1 MSTWVFHPGLLLEF
15 SNSKDIQEFQLS
27 FSSFKRLPW
36 SPFLFTLWKKSCWSF
51 NLKTCRKGSKI
62 AGEWRIQSKHL
73 DTDLAV
79 QVLQLS
85 HIRVLFLDRA
95 GHLDNVLL
103 NQFRHLMWKLEIS
116 WDHILLHFKLNF
128 IFVSPSLGWSG
139 LDKEWNDCLFPTQ
152 SLREASN
159 SPNRWTF

>member
-1 MSTWVFHPGLLLEF
+1 MSTIFQLFSYFKKEAELSCFKMAKFVPVLPVLYSKFCRISVPWQMCNRAKREGNFKTNPFWNKVNGLFPEETRVLDLRGRCELGYFIQVFCWTF

-79 QVLQLS
+79 QVL
-85 HIRVLFLDRA
+85 
-95 GHLDNVLL
+95 
-103 NQFRHLMWKLEIS
+103 
-116 WDHILLHFKLNF
+116 
-128 IFVSPSLGWSG
+128 
-139 LDKEWNDCLFPTQ
+139 
-152 SLREASN
+152 
-159 SPNRWTF
+159 